1 MIRSMTGFGS
11 ADVYFEF
18 GEIIA
23 EVRSVN
29 NRFLDVNVRLPRDFV
44 AVESV
49 VRDVAKQRVQ
59 RGKCDISL
67 RWIASKEIEKPS
79 VVNTEVLQGYFESI
93 KNTMGEKFA
102 LASAGAM
109 LRMPGVC
116 ETEEQQGGQK
126 FSEEI
131 LEQVK
136 SALIRAL
143 QEALDCFNES
153 REAEGARLREDLA
166 ARLVRVGELCSAMMM
181 EREKVMA
188 DFVAR
193 LRDKAADFA
202 ARSSVEF
209 DNNRLEMEIVLFAD
223 RCDICEELVRLR
235 SHIQAFTEYLNPA
248 KDVLVGKSL
257 DFLVQELLREATTA
271 SNKCRSVESSAL
283 CVELKTEIEK
293 IREQVQNIA

>member
-18 GEIIA
+18 GEIVA

-29 NRFLDVNVRLPRDFV
+29 NRFLDVNVRLPRDFA
-44 AVESV
+44 AVESA
-49 VRDVAKQRVQ
+49 VRDTVKQRVQ
-59 RGKCDISL
+59 RGKCDVNL
-67 RWIASKEIEKPS
+67 RWIASKELEKPAA
-79 VVNTEVLQGYFESI
+79 VNTEVLQGYFESI
-93 KNTMGEKFA
+93 KNAMGEKFA

-116 ETEEQQGGQK
+116 ENEEQQGGQK
-126 FSEEI
+126 YSEEVLDLI
-131 LEQVK
+131 K

-143 QEALDCFNES
+143 QEALDRFNES
-153 REAEGARLREDLA
+153 REAEGSRLRDDLTARL
-166 ARLVRVGELCSAMMM
+166 ARIGELCDAMMM

-188 DFVAR
+188 DFVTR
-193 LRDKAADFA
+193 LREKAADFA

-209 DNNRLEMEIVLFAD
+209 DSNRLEMEIVLFAD

-235 SHIQAFTEYLNPA
+235 SHIQAFAEYLNPA

-271 SNKCRSVESSAL
+271 SNKCRSVESSAM